1 MERVRWLE
9 LYRLATEMGKA
20 FPGGVLY
27 SCAVIVGVY
36 LWAAVHDRPTSWA
49 CRREHWPAEFAFA
62 RRLPSQSVVSRRLR
76 SRAVIALLQEMQRP
90 GAVFATTPRKQGF
103 FFHVVA

>member
-1 MERVRWLE
+1 MQLLALEWRYCIRAPKILFETPFKETTYGTRTLVE

-62 RRLPSQSVVSRRLR
+62 RRLPSQSVVSR
-76 SRAVIALLQEMQRP
+76 
-90 GAVFATTPRKQGF
+90 
-103 FFHVVA
+103 